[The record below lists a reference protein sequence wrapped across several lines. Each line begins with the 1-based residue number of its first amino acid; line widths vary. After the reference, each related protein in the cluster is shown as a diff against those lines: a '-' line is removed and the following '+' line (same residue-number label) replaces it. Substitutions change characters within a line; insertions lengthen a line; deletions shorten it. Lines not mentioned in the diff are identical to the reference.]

1 MRAAL
6 RSLAIGFSMNT
17 GLPRLARPAPARS
30 AAWRWRPLAHRIRPP
45 AIAIALGDTGG
56 ADELPGARRVA
67 AGERNYLA
75 TRVGAERR
83 QLDAAS
89 VIGADN
95 AETDHV
101 RKRCEK
107 YRFRRAPGMD
117 SSQIAMLRKGA

>member
-1 MRAAL
+1 LRDLHLHARQRGDGDRLHIGIVHQRA
-6 RSLAIGFSMNT
+6 
-17 GLPRLARPAPARS
+17 P
-30 AAWRWRPLAHRIRPP
+30 
-45 AIAIALGDTGG
+45 IAIALGDTGG

-75 TRVGAERR
+75 TRIGAERR

-95 AETDHV
+95 AETDHA

-117 SSQIAMLRKGA
+117 SSQIAMLRKGD